1 MSPPGR
7 HDPRGH
13 LDEENWSRRHP
24 GLAARAG
31 WRRGGPPWARNRRF
45 VFARFAFMFGGMA
58 LLFLVAL
65 GALLFVV
72 QALNTNWQ
80 SVGGLALV
88 VCMIPLAFISMAGW
102 LGRRTYR
109 RIAAPIADL
118 MSAADAVGQGELNV
132 RLREDVPGEFGKLA
146 RRFNNMTAELQ
157 RSEQQRRNLT
167 ADIAHELRNPLH
179 IIQGNLEGMLDGV
192 YEPIPENLTATLD
205 ETRLLARLVGDLQT
219 LSLAES
225 GQLALHTVRSQAV
238 DLLADA
244 AASFSARAAE
254 EGITLSVEVPAEA
267 VPLEITV
274 DPDRMGQVL
283 SNILLNAI
291 RYTPSGGRVTLGAAP
306 IPRGAL
312 PWSGG
317 VRMTVSDTGVGIS
330 PEELPYVFDRFW
342 RGDRSRGRA
351 EGTGS
356 GLGLAIAKQLVE
368 AHGGTI
374 GAASRPGGGTDIVI
388 DLPTTA

>member
-1 MSPPGR
+1 VSPHRWHGPPGNW
-7 HDPRGH
+7 G
-13 LDEENWSRRHP
+13 EENWSHRR
-24 GLAARAG
+24 

-45 VFARFAFMFGGMA
+45 MFVRFAFMFGGMA
-58 LLFLVAL
+58 FLFLVAL
-65 GALLFVV
+65 GALLFIV

-88 VCMIPLAFISMAGW
+88 VCMVPLAFISLAGW
-102 LGRRTYR
+102 LGRSAFR
-109 RIAAPIADL
+109 RVAAPIADL
-118 MSAADAVGQGELNV
+118 MSAADAVAQGDLTV
-132 RLREDVPGEFGKLA
+132 RLREDVVGEFGKLA

-179 IIQGNLEGMLDGV
+179 IIQGNLEGMLDEV
-192 YEPIPENLTATLD
+192 YEATPENLTATLD
-205 ETRLLARLVGDLQT
+205 ETRLLARLVSDLQT

-225 GQLALHTVRSQAV
+225 GQLALHPVRSLAA

-244 AASFSARAAE
+244 AAGFSTRAAE
-254 EGITLSVEVPAEA
+254 EGINLSVEVPAEDP
-267 VPLEITV
+267 PLELNA
-274 DPDRMGQVL
+274 DPDRIGQVL
-283 SNILLNAI
+283 SNLLVNAL
-291 RYTPSGGRVTLGAAP
+291 RYTPSGGSVTLGAAP
-306 IPRGAL
+306 IPGGARL
-312 PWSGG
+312 
-317 VRMTVSDTGVGIS
+317 TVSDTGTGIP

-351 EGTGS
+351 GGTGS

-374 GAASRPGGGTDIVI
+374 SAASRPGGGTEMVI
-388 DLPTTA
+388 ELPTEHGPVAD

>member
-1 MSPPGR
+1 MTTPRWHGPPG
-7 HDPRGH
+7 GW
-13 LDEENWSRRHP
+13 DEERWSRR
-24 GLAARAG
+24 R
-31 WRRGGPPWARNRRF
+31 WRHGGPPWARNRRSMF
-45 VFARFAFMFGGMA
+45 FRFAFMFGGMA
-58 LLFLVAL
+58 FLFLVAL
-65 GALLFVV
+65 GAMLLVV

-88 VCMIPLAFISMAGW
+88 ICAIPLAFISLAGW
-102 LGRRTYR
+102 LGRWSFR
-109 RIAAPIADL
+109 RVAAPIADL
-118 MSAADAVGQGELNV
+118 MSAADAVAQGDLTV

-146 RRFNNMTAELQ
+146 SRFNNMTAELQ

-192 YEPIPENLTATLD
+192 YEPAPENLTATLD
-205 ETRLLARLVGDLQT
+205 ETRLLARLVSDLQT

-225 GQLALHTVRSQAV
+225 GQLALHPVPSLAA

-244 AASFSARAAE
+244 AANFSAHAAE
-254 EGITLSVEVPAEA
+254 EGIHLSVEVPAEA
-267 VPLEITV
+267 ASLQLNV
-274 DPDRMGQVL
+274 DPDRIGQVL
-283 SNILLNAI
+283 SNLLVNAL
-291 RYTPSGGRVTLGAAP
+291 RHTPSGSSVTLGASPTA
-306 IPRGAL
+306 
-312 PWSGG
+312 GG
-317 VRMTVSDTGVGIS
+317 VRLTVSDTGVGIP
-330 PEELPYVFDRFW
+330 PEDLPYVFDRFW

-374 GAASRPGGGTDIVI
+374 AATSQLGGGTEMVI
-388 DLPTTA
+388 SLPATA